1 MTARK
6 KRSNVDET
14 IENIQPPPPSLN
26 GIKLKSCYRTT
37 DTTVYKCHYCPQQF
51 LLKYNLVDHEF
62 IHVLNQDKPISGRA
76 NSIPMKVPASI
87 KTKNATKHIRSQ
99 HSNSNPFEC
108 EQCDMTFGTK
118 NHLDQHR
125 YVHRVKGVWP
135 CSLCKMQFHSES
147 QLNNHKRIHTWIVSL
162 ETHFPFDVNDS
173 NVNFQSVQTDAIASN
188 ANHATSASASKW
200 SNAHRTATATC
211 INVASKKNAMEM
223 VDIIS
228 ISSDSLSQAP
238 PPVKTNNAKAK
249 AKTRPKCDECN
260 QSFCDITKL
269 RRHQLNHSGV
279 RNFKC
284 KRCKKIFYREDT
296 LKSHEKLHQNQ
307 ENKLGWMF
315 AMPSERES
323 RKEQELKGENSWPT
337 F

>member
-6 KRSNVDET
+6 RRPNVDQT

-26 GIKLKSCYRTT
+26 GIKLKSYYRTT
-37 DTTVYKCHYCPQQF
+37 DNTVYKCHYCPQQF
-51 LLKYNLVDHEF
+51 ILKYNLVDHEF

-76 NSIPMKVPASI
+76 NTIPMKVPASV

-135 CSLCKMQFHSES
+135 CKLCKMQFHSENA
-147 QLNNHKRIHTWIVSL
+147 LNNHKRIHTWIVSL
-162 ETHFPFDVNDS
+162 EPHFPFDVNDS
-173 NVNFQSVQTDAIASN
+173 NVNFQSIQTDPMTSH
-188 ANHATSASASKW
+188 ANSATSASAGKW
-200 SNAHRTATATC
+200 SNVYRTATATTC
-211 INVASKKNAMEM
+211 INVPPKKNLMEM

-228 ISSDSLSQAP
+228 ISSDSLSQAAP
-238 PPVKTNNAKAK
+238 PPLEKTTHAKNK

-260 QSFCDITKL
+260 QTFCDITKL

-284 KRCKKIFYREDT
+284 KRCKKMFYREDA
-296 LKSHEKLHQNQ
+296 LKSHEKLHQIQ
-307 ENKLGWMF
+307 EKKLG
-315 AMPSERES
+315 
-323 RKEQELKGENSWPT
+323 
-337 F
+337 